1 MTNSLRKSMTQRRA
15 PDGSPLSMSMRGVSL
30 LSALL
35 LLGGSLL
42 CARSSFAADS
52 WGGSVT
58 ASSDYLVR
66 GISRTDDHAALQFDF
81 HYANTSGLIAGLFA
95 SNSQIFPGASEDVE
109 LSPFVGFA
117 SAVSDDWRMRVLGAH
132 YSYPWN
138 RAGSHYDYDDVDLEA
153 EYQGWLNAGFTYSP
167 NTPYLSH
174 NGYQLRSAA
183 SESAQIALQHR
194 LMGHLTGNAGVGY
207 AYLAGPDAVGYGYWS
222 VGLTYDLL
230 PFTLAAT
237 YVGTTSQP
245 DVLFFGTSGGGR
257 WTGTVIWRF

>member
-1 MTNSLRKSMTQRRA
+1 MTPSSHNPVTQGRPSGGLSLRA
-15 PDGSPLSMSMRGVSL
+15 WLSRVSL
-30 LSALL
+30 ASAL
-35 LLGGSLL
+35 LL
-42 CARSSFAADS
+42 CARSGFAADS

-81 HYANTSGLIAGLFA
+81 HYANSSGLIAGLFA
-95 SNSQIFPGASEDVE
+95 SNSQVYPGASEDVE

-117 SAVSDDWRMRVLGAH
+117 WTVSDDWHTRVLGAH

-138 RAGSHYDYDDVDLEA
+138 RAGSHYDYDEVDLEA
-153 EYQGWLNAGFTYSP
+153 EYRGWLNAGITYSP
-167 NTPYLSH
+167 NMPYVSR
-174 NGYQLRSAA
+174 YESQLRSAA
-183 SESAQIALQHR
+183 SESAQIDLQHR
-194 LMGHLTGNAGVGY
+194 LVGKLMGNAGVGY
-207 AYLAGPDAVGYGYWS
+207 AYLAGPNAVGYGYWS
-222 VGLTYDLL
+222 IGLNYDLR

-245 DVLFFGTSGGGR
+245 EVLFYGTSGGGR

>member
-1 MTNSLRKSMTQRRA
+1 MSNPSRRPMMQRRA
-15 PDGSPLSMSMRGVSL
+15 PQGWLLGGSLLSAWL

-35 LLGGSLL
+35 LY
-42 CARSSFAADS
+42 ARTGFAADS
-52 WGGSVT
+52 WGGSVS

-95 SNSQIFPGASEDVE
+95 SNSQMYPGESEDVE
-109 LSPFVGFA
+109 LSPFIGFA
-117 SAVSDDWRMRVLGAH
+117 WTVSDDWRTQVLAAH

-138 RAGSHYDYDDVDLEA
+138 RAGSRYDYDEMDFEA
-153 EYQGWLNAGFTYSP
+153 EYKGWLNAGFTYSP
-167 NTPYLSH
+167 NMPYLSR
-174 NGYQLRSAA
+174 NAYQLHSAA

-194 LMGHLTGNAGVGY
+194 LVGKLMGNAGVGY
-207 AYLAGPDAVGYGYWS
+207 AYLAGPNAVGYGYWS
-222 VGLTYDLL
+222 VGLNYDLR

-245 DVLFFGTSGGGR
+245 EVLFYGTSGAGR